1 TLSLHDALPIFI
13 RADVDVVVEERYG
26 LASRVD
32 DLDAGM
38 LAKGHRPIHVV
49 AAARHVDG
57 QRDVVLPF
65 AESHPEE
72 VGDGHLDG
80 GLRLA
85 IPETADD
92 KLSLDLSVVS
102 RCDGDPPPPNHARAL
117 MIDER
122 EGLAWRN
129 GAPIVV
135 AACRIDRGIM
145 DEVAFTGTI
154 EIAEGTSGVDLTGGR
169 TNRQRQNQD

>member
-1 TLSLHDALPIFI
+1 PVDVDHLVALQIRKTAPLLRLHGDECAHVVPASRGVQDGDGLTLHGACLAVLRVEVERVVRQRVI

-92 KLSLDLSVVS
+92 KLSLDLSMVS
-102 RCDGDPPPPNHARAL
+102 PWDDDTPPPYHARAL

-122 EGLAWRN
+122 E
-129 GAPIVV
+129 
-135 AACRIDRGIM
+135 
-145 DEVAFTGTI
+145 
-154 EIAEGTSGVDLTGGR
+154 
-169 TNRQRQNQD
+169 